1 MESIKTLLIAN
12 RGEIATRIITTAHA
26 LSIRTIAIYTPAD
39 ASSPHVRLA
48 THAVPLPAPST
59 YTSGAAILAI
69 AAAHAADAVI
79 PGYGFLSESPSF
91 ATAVA
96 GAGLTWVGPSAT
108 CIAAF
113 GVKHTARALAASA
126 GVPVVPGSMGLVG
139 DAEQA
144 VGAADAVG
152 YPVMLKATSGGGG
165 MGLATCRDADG
176 VREAFAGVA
185 GRGEALFGDAGVFVE
200 RCVERARHVEVQ
212 VFGNGQGAAVHFG
225 ERECSVQRRHQ
236 KVVEECPSP
245 FVEGRG
251 DGLRERLVEKAV
263 ALAEGVRYGSAG
275 TVEFLVDDETGE
287 FFFLEM
293 NTRLQVEHGITE
305 LCYGV
310 DLVEMMLRQADA
322 ERAGKGGLDGEYL
335 KSLQP
340 KGPKGA
346 AIEVRVYAENPV
358 RDFAPSPGLLQHV
371 EWNKLPGTR
380 IDTWVF
386 TGSTITPN
394 YDPLLAKIM
403 HHAPTR
409 AAAISG
415 LHTVLTTSHLHGPP
429 TNLAILAAI
438 LSSPAFAAGRTLT
451 TFLTST
457 FPAFQPAAIDV
468 VAGGAYT
475 LIQDLPGRPGVGKGI
490 PHAGPMDPL
499 TFQLA
504 NALAGNARAEAALE
518 MTLAGPELRFLG
530 DAVVALCGPRVGE
543 ATLDGAAFPAWTR
556 VRVRAG
562 QRLKVGRIG
571 GGEDGGGGC
580 RAYLALYGG
589 LPGVAGYFGSKSTSP
604 AVGIGGYQGRQLAAG
619 DLLEIASEVPEE
631 LTAEVMV
638 GIPER
643 LRPAYARDWRIKAM
657 PGPHEDGYLLPEDVD
672 MIYGTTWTVSHNA
685 SRSGIRLLGPV
696 PRWAREDGG
705 EGGAHPSNLVEYGYP
720 VGALNWT
727 GDDPCIFPVDCPNF
741 GGFVS
746 STTVIRAEWW
756 KMGQVKAG
764 DALRYERV
772 SLEDAL
778 DARARLEAFLSA
790 VEMAVKG
797 TMGWELVEPLDTQ
810 SKAPSTLKGEWGKAV
825 LWQRPEQDNQPAV
838 TYRQGGDDHLLI
850 EYGHEQFDLN
860 HRCRVTALESQI
872 RSASTSPAWLR
883 DHLTSTMGC
892 CTSLLLTYDGSAIP
906 RARLLSHLQGL
917 EAQLGDLRGAKLA
930 CRRFRLPISFES
942 AAQRAAVAR
951 YMETQRPHAPYLPD
965 NLAFVARNNGI
976 TPAEL
981 RRIYLAGTHVAVAVG
996 FFCGNTVCLP
1006 ADPRMR
1012 LNCPKQN
1019 PSRVHTP
1026 AGTVSWGGSCMS
1038 LYPVDSPG
1046 GYQMTGR
1053 TVPCFDALGWR
1064 RGFETARPWLYRD
1077 FDLLTYYEVGEA
1089 EMEEVLRR
1097 WEAGLYEWEWDEVT
1111 FDMAEHNAL
1120 LAETA
1125 EEVRGIRARQA
1136 VAQEEMVRAERE
1148 SLARWREEKKSQQVD
1163 ESTVE
1168 SLLDDPAITAIEA
1181 PVDANVWKVEVAD
1194 GDVLKANHLIS
1205 ILEAMKL
1212 EISVRLPEDMVT
1224 TGGLPV
1230 RVEKVLVR
1238 PGDTVRAGG
1247 RMALVRRG

>member
-12 RGEIATRIITTAHA
+12 RGEIA
-26 LSIRTIAIYTPAD
+26 
-39 ASSPHVRLA
+39 
-48 THAVPLPAPST
+48 
-59 YTSGAAILAI
+59 
-69 AAAHAADAVI
+69 
-79 PGYGFLSESPSF
+79 
-91 ATAVA
+91 
-96 GAGLTWVGPSAT
+96 
-108 CIAAF
+108 
-113 GVKHTARALAASA
+113 
-126 GVPVVPGSMGLVG
+126 
-139 DAEQA
+139 
-144 VGAADAVG
+144 
-152 YPVMLKATSGGGG
+152 
-165 MGLATCRDADG
+165 
-176 VREAFAGVA
+176 
-185 GRGEALFGDAGVFVE
+185 
-200 RCVERARHVEVQ
+200 
-212 VFGNGQGAAVHFG
+212 
-225 ERECSVQRRHQ
+225 
-236 KVVEECPSP
+236 
-245 FVEGRG
+245 
-251 DGLRERLVEKAV
+251 
-263 ALAEGVRYGSAG
+263 
-275 TVEFLVDDETGE
+275 
-287 FFFLEM
+287 
-293 NTRLQVEHGITE
+293 
-305 LCYGV
+305 
-310 DLVEMMLRQADA
+310 ADA

-340 KGPKGA
+340 KEGPKGA
-346 AIEVRVYAENPV
+346 AVEVRVYAENPV

-371 EWNKLPGTR
+371 EWNQLPGTR

-394 YDPLLAKIM
+394 YD
-403 HHAPTR
+403 
-409 AAAISG
+409 
-415 LHTVLTTSHLHGPP
+415 
-429 TNLAILAAI
+429 
-438 LSSPAFAAGRTLT
+438 
-451 TFLTST
+451 
-457 FPAFQPAAIDV
+457 
-468 VAGGAYT
+468 
-475 LIQDLPGRPGVGKGI
+475 LPGRPSVGKGI
-490 PHAGPMDPL
+490 PYAGPMDPL

-504 NALAGNARAEAALE
+504 NMLAGNARTEAALE
-518 MTLAGPELRFLG
+518 MTLAGPELRFLR
-530 DAVVALCGPRVGE
+530 D
-543 ATLDGAAFPAWTR
+543 
-556 VRVRAG
+556 
-562 QRLKVGRIG
+562 
-571 GGEDGGGGC
+571 
-580 RAYLALYGG
+580 
-589 LPGVAGYFGSKSTSP
+589 
-604 AVGIGGYQGRQLAAG
+604 
-619 DLLEIASEVPEE
+619 
-631 LTAEVMV
+631 AEVVVV

-672 MIYGTTWTVSHNA
+672 AIYGATWAVSHNA

-696 PRWAREDGG
+696 PRWARADGG

-746 STTVIRAEWW
+746 STTVVRAEWW
-756 KMGQVKAG
+756 KMGQLKAG
-764 DALRYERV
+764 DKLRYERV

-778 DARARLEAFLSA
+778 DARARLEAFLGA

-797 TMGWELVEPLDTQ
+797 AMGWELVEPLDTQ
-810 SKAPSTLKGEWGKAV
+810 SEAPSTLKGEWGKAV
-825 LWQRPEQDNQPAV
+825 LWHRPEQDNQPAV

-860 HRCRVTALESQI
+860 HRCRVTALESHI
-872 RSASTSPAWLR
+872 RSASSSPAWLR

-906 RARLLSHLQGL
+906 RAQLVSYLQSA
-917 EAQLGDLRGAKLA
+917 EAQLGDLRMAKLT
-930 CRRFRLPISFES
+930 CRRFRLPLSFES
-942 AAQRAAVAR
+942 AAQRAAIAR
-951 YMETQRPHAPYLPD
+951 YTETQRPHAPYLPD

-976 TPAEL
+976 TSTEL
-981 RRIYLAGTHVAVAVG
+981 KRIYLRGTHVAVAVG

-1012 LNCPKQN
+1012 LCCPKQN

-1064 RGFETARPWLYRD
+1064 EGFGAARPWLYRD

-1089 EMEEVLRR
+1089 EMDGVLRR

-1224 TGGLPV
+1224 TGGPPV

-1238 PGDTVRAGG
+1238 PGDTVKAGG